1 MTGFLWEKRLS
12 LIEPLF
18 QQAQRQPDELAVIDD
33 RGRYTYQQ
41 LATMA
46 AGMGGSLASQT
57 QRPRVGLMLPSGAGF
72 AASFYGAMLA
82 GKAVVPLN
90 FLLADREIL
99 HCIADSAID
108 TVVTIPQLA
117 PRLKDAQGINVIDLT
132 QLPQP
137 TTPLVAAPKLPT
149 PADDDLAVL
158 MYTSG
163 TSGLPKGVLLT
174 HRNIES
180 NVNAAIEA
188 ARLEHRHKFL
198 GIVPLF
204 HAFGMTAMML
214 APIQLGASIV
224 YMARFSPVGALNAI
238 KEHGISLLMG
248 VPSMFAAMARLKNAS
263 ADDFKTIY
271 AMISGGEPLPAALRE
286 TFAQRFGVT
295 LYEAYGMTETSLAV
309 ALNTPHAHRAG
320 SVGRPVPGMHVKLD
334 PEDGEILL
342 KGPMVMKGYNNLPEQ
357 TAAAF
362 TADGYFR
369 TGDLGT
375 IDADGF
381 IFITGR
387 KKDLIIIAGEKASPR
402 EIEELLMTHPSVSEA
417 AVIGKKDPNR
427 GEVVA
432 AYVISREGQSA
443 DADELREFCR
453 KQGLAQWKVPR
464 EINIVQDLPRS
475 ASGKVLKRELK

>member
-1 MTGFLWEKRLS
+1 VLS

-46 AGMGGSLASQT
+46 AGMGGLLASQT

-72 AASFYGAMLA
+72 VASFYGAMLA
-82 GKAVVPLN
+82 GKAIVPLN

-117 PRLKDAQGINVIDLT
+117 PRLKGAQGINVIDLT

-137 TTPLVAAPKLPT
+137 ATPLVAAPKLPT
-149 PADDDLAVL
+149 PTDDDLAVL

-188 ARLEHRHKFL
+188 AGLEHRHKFL

-224 YMARFSPVGALNAI
+224 YIARFSPVGALNAI

-309 ALNTPHAHRAG
+309 ALNTPQAHRAG

-334 PEDGEILL
+334 SEDGEILL

-357 TAAAF
+357 TVAAF

-402 EIEELLMTHPSVSEA
+402 EIEELLMTHPAVSEA
-417 AVIGKKDPNR
+417 AVIGKKDLNR

-432 AYVISREGQSA
+432 AYVIPREGQSA

-464 EINIVQDLPRS
+464 EINIVEDLPRS